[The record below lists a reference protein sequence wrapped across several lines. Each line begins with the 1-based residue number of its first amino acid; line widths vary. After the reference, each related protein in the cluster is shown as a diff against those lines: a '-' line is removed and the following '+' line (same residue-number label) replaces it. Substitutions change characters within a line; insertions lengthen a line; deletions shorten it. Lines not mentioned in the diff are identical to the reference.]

1 MACSLFVLD
10 SNLGSI
16 AYQIDGFGKAHVI
29 SKGLNLL
36 RLKPRLSI
44 VPASKGWHEKYTRQG
59 IIPIILDLAH
69 GECLINENT
78 NEKNTK
84 SNPRS
89 QMHSENWFGLKS
101 FLRMPGLWNTRSH
114 LIFATT
120 QWDKYFFRFKTENTR
135 PRMVTLPTESHAA
148 NRSWIYYRELRQP
161 SLVQRQRD

>member
-1 MACSLFVLD
+1 MFILEGQYIKACKGHMACSLFVLD

-44 VPASKGWHEKYTRQG
+44 VPASKGWHEKYTRRG

-78 NEKNTK
+78 NGKNTK

-89 QMHSENWFGLKS
+89 QMHSGNWFGLKS
-101 FLRMPGLWNTRSH
+101 FLRITYHNAIEYL
-114 LIFATT
+114 L
-120 QWDKYFFRFKTENTR
+120 
-135 PRMVTLPTESHAA
+135 HA
-148 NRSWIYYRELRQP
+148 W
-161 SLVQRQRD
+161 LVEYSISFNFHNHPMR